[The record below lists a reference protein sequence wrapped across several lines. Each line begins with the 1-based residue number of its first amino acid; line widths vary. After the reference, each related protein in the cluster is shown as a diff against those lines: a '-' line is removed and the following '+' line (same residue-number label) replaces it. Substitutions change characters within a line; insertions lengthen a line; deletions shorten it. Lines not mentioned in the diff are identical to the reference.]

1 MAGFYR
7 PGEYDVAGFAVGAV
21 SRKHILPRNIQEGDY
36 ELKLAVFFHNSHS
49 ILILID
55 IGDVLLALPSSGVHS
70 NGFSLVRK
78 CVERSGLDWS
88 DQCPFVSESRSLSEV
103 LLTPTKIYVK
113 QLLPLIKS
121 GLLKGMAH
129 ITGGG
134 LLDNIPRML
143 PEHLAARLDFP
154 ELLATG
160 WTLPPVFRWL
170 QEIAKLPQDELL
182 RTFNCGVGMVL
193 AVEKSLA
200 ASVFAE
206 LEQLVQDEELEEG
219 GISSGRAFKLGLP
232 MFLGQIVSKP
242 PDSAAQV
249 IVIGTIV

>member
-21 SRKHILPRNIQEGDY
+21 SRKLILPRNIQEGDGLADLN
-36 ELKLAVFFHNSHS
+36 ENLKFLFSYRFA
-49 ILILID
+49 
-55 IGDVLLALPSSGVHS
+55 GDVLLALPSSGVHS

-78 CVERSGLDWS
+78 CVERSGLLWS
-88 DQCPFVSESRSLSEV
+88 DQCPFVSDPRSLAEV

-113 QLLPLIKS
+113 QLLPLIRS
-121 GLLKGMAH
+121 GLIKGMAH

-154 ELLATG
+154 QLMATG
-160 WTLPPVFRWL
+160 WALPPVFRWL
-170 QEIAKLPQDELL
+170 QDIANLPQDEML

-200 ASVFAE
+200 ASIF
-206 LEQLVQDEELEEG
+206 EELKQKVLEEA
-219 GISSGRAFKLGLP
+219 IDSSRTGDMTSKLP
-232 MFLGQIVSKP
+232 MILGQIVLKP
-242 PDSAAQV
+242 EKSSQV
-249 IVIGTIV
+249 IVTGTII

>member
-21 SRKHILPRNIQEGDY
+21 SRKHILPRNIQEGD
-36 ELKLAVFFHNSHS
+36 
-49 ILILID
+49 
-55 IGDVLLALPSSGVHS
+55 VLLALPSSGVHS

-78 CVERSGLDWS
+78 CVERSGLQWS
-88 DQCPFVSESRSLSEV
+88 DQCPFVSESCSLSEV
-103 LLTPTKIYVK
+103 LLSPTKIYVK

-143 PEHLAARLDFP
+143 PENLAARLDFP
-154 ELLATG
+154 QLLATG

-200 ASVFAE
+200 ASVLAE
-206 LEQLVQDEELEEG
+206 LAQRVQDEELEEG
-219 GISSGRAFKLGLP
+219 GSSGRVMKSGLP
-232 MFLGQIVSKP
+232 MILGQIVSKP
-242 PDSAAQV
+242 ADCSSQV
-249 IVIGTIV
+249 IVIGSIV